1 MLLHFT
7 RNAVESVRNENV
19 QIYTTKTPNTVN
31 PNTLKPESSGPD
43 ALNSKTKTRK
53 PAFQPQS
60 HGFLVPVVDA
70 GAPGGGAAPHR
81 GAGSRLKGFELQ
93 ELGF

>member
-43 ALNSKTKTRK
+43 ALNSQLWVIPVESTSLQGNAHQNPTLILKA
-53 PAFQPQS
+53 PAVHTGPS
-60 HGFLVPVVDA
+60 PTLNPT
-70 GAPGGGAAPHR
+70 P
-81 GAGSRLKGFELQ
+81 S
-93 ELGF
+93 